1 MVRDKTELGLRHATS
16 KGPRK
21 GTFGFI
27 ESRLFL
33 WYGWPVKKADL
44 YFNVA
49 RLPVDFLMLLAAG
62 VTTYLL
68 RTRILSAFRPVLFQ
82 FDLPLGRYLSLVV
95 AMSFLFIAAFAISG
109 LYSLKTR
116 RNLAQEFSRIA
127 IASSAGI
134 MVVII
139 MVFLRQALFNSRF
152 LVLGAWFFAI
162 IFVFLGRVLV
172 RRFQMYAVLRHDFG
186 IHKVLLIGNDQVTER
201 IASEIAMSPSFGYRI
216 IRQLS
221 DPALADVRQAA
232 GNPGV
237 DEVILA
243 NPNYPADRIVEL
255 VDFCHEQ
262 HIIFKFVP
270 NIYQTLTTHFDVDV
284 IGEVPLIELKR
295 TALDGWGRV
304 FKRCFDIVGS
314 SLALIALSPLFAVVA
329 FAIKWETYGPVFVR
343 LKRVSGNREFG
354 LLKFRSMIAIDTDG
368 LAHSLNAYYRSVRND
383 RPEAGPLWK
392 MKDDPRIT
400 RVGKFIRKYRID
412 EFPQFWNV
420 LKGDISIVGPRPHQ
434 PDEIAKY
441 QKHHKKVLA
450 IKAGATG
457 LAQVSGSSDL
467 PFEEE
472 VALDSLYIENWTL
485 WMDLKILFTTF
496 LKVLRD
502 RSAV

>member
-1 MVRDKTELGLRHATS
+1 MP

-21 GTFGFI
+21 GIFGFI
-27 ESRLFL
+27 ESHLLL
-33 WYGWPVKKADL
+33 WYGWAVKKADL

-62 VTTYLL
+62 VTTYVL

-95 AMSFLFIAAFAISG
+95 AMSFLFIATFAVSG
-109 LYSLKTR
+109 LYSLKAR
-116 RNLAQEFSRIA
+116 MNLAQELSRII

-134 MVVII
+134 MVII
-139 MVFLRQALFNSRF
+139 ITVFLRQTLFNSRF
-152 LVLGAWFFAI
+152 LVLGAWFFSI
-162 IFVFLGRVLV
+162 VFIFLGRVLV
-172 RRFQMYAVLRHDFG
+172 RRIQSYAVLKHDFG

-201 IASEIAMSPSFGYRI
+201 IAGEIEKNPSFGYRI
-216 IRQLS
+216 IRRLS

-262 HIIFKFVP
+262 HVIFKFVP

-284 IGEVPLIELKR
+284 ISEIPIVELKR
-295 TALDGWGRV
+295 TVLDGWGKV
-304 FKRCFDIVGS
+304 FKRMFDAVAS
-314 SLALIALSPLFAVVA
+314 SLALLILTPFFALIA
-329 FAIKWETYGPVFVR
+329 FAIKWETAGPVFVHLR
-343 LKRVSGNREFG
+343 RVSRNRDFG
-354 LLKFRSMIAIDTDG
+354 LLKFRSMVE
-368 LAHSLNAYYRSVRND
+368 NA
-383 RPEAGPLWK
+383 EALKPYLKTYNERLDGPLFK
-392 MKDDPRIT
+392 MKNDPRMT
-400 RVGKFIRKYRID
+400 GVGRFLRRFRLD
-412 EFPQFWNV
+412 ELPQFYNV
-420 LKGDISIVGPRPHQ
+420 LKGDISLVGPRPHQ
-434 PDEIAKY
+434 PDEIARYEKR
-441 QKHHKKVLA
+441 HKKVLA

-457 LAQVSGSSDL
+457 LAQVSGSSEL

-472 VALDSLYIENWTL
+472 VALDTFYIENWTL
-485 WMDLKILFTTF
+485 WMDLRILFTTF

>member
-1 MVRDKTELGLRHATS
+1 M
-16 KGPRK
+16 
-21 GTFGFI
+21 
-27 ESRLFL
+27 
-33 WYGWPVKKADL
+33 KKADL

-95 AMSFLFIAAFAISG
+95 AMSFLFIAAFAVSG
-109 LYSLKTR
+109 LYSLKAR
-116 RNLAQEFSRIA
+116 RNLAQELSRII

-152 LVLGAWFFAI
+152 LVLGAWFVAV
-162 IFVFLGRVLV
+162 IFVFLGRIVMRKL
-172 RRFQMYAVLRHDFG
+172 QTYAVLRYDFG
-186 IHKVLLIGNDQVTER
+186 THKVLLIGDDQVTER
-201 IASEIAMSPSFGYRI
+201 IAGEIERNPSFGYHIVR
-216 IRQLS
+216 RLS

-243 NPNYPADRIVEL
+243 NPDYPADGIVEL

-284 IGEVPLIELKR
+284 ISEIPLIELKR

-304 FKRCFDIVGS
+304 FKRMFDILAS
-314 SLALIALSPLFAVVA
+314 SLALLILLPFFLVIA
-329 FAIKWETYGPVFVR
+329 FAIKWETAGPMFVR
-343 LKRVSGNREFG
+343 LRRVSRNRGFG
-354 LLKFRSMIAIDTDG
+354 LLKFRSMVENAEALKSY
-368 LAHSLNAYYRSVRND
+368 LAAYNERCD
-383 RPEAGPLWK
+383 GPLFK
-392 MKDDPRIT
+392 MKNDPRLT
-400 RVGKFIRKYRID
+400 GVGRFLRRFRLD
-412 EFPQFWNV
+412 ELPQFYNV
-420 LKGDISIVGPRPHQ
+420 LKGDISLVGPRPHQ
-434 PDEIAKY
+434 PDEIARYEKR
-441 QKHHKKVLA
+441 HKKVLA

-472 VALDSLYIENWTL
+472 VALDTFYTENWTL
-485 WMDLKILFTTF
+485 WMDLKILFATF

-502 RSAV
+502 HSAV